1 MLCSLAVPGAKYQ
14 QIHMGTRGQV
24 PLPRLTSAHCSP
36 QDGSSVPVLQHPHTA
51 GLVPC
56 VLGTPVPWAWPGCG
70 VRCQQLRSHSYE
82 VLHHILVTLQ
92 HFLVA
97 LHQILM
103 ALHHSQGLSITSPG
117 FPSHRMGLSI
127 ILPCLS
133 SLYISRP
140 APLLFYK
147 CAAPAQPTFQLSCVQ
162 IQGPGGLVGLPGHV
176 VTLCSWPLFGWLLPL
191 TQACSLPQVSPP
203 ALTNS
208 CGGIHAALYLLAS
221 APSSPALCRSLYF
234 GSHHPMVSHGQ
245 TRGLSAFRWVH
256 GLWQWKYVG
265 IV

>member
-1 MLCSLAVPGAKYQ
+1 M
-14 QIHMGTRGQV
+14 
-24 PLPRLTSAHCSP
+24 
-36 QDGSSVPVLQHPHTA
+36 PVLQHPHTA

-56 VLGTPVPWAWPGCG
+56 ILGTPVPWAWPGCG

-97 LHQILM
+97 LQQILM

-117 FPSHRMGLSI
+117 FPSHPMGLSI

-162 IQGPGGLVGLPGHV
+162 TQGPGGLVGLPGHV
-176 VTLCSWPLFGWLLPL
+176 VTLFSWPLFGWLLPL
-191 TQACSLPQVSPP
+191 TQAWSLPQVSPP
-203 ALTNS
+203 ALTNP
-208 CGGIHAALYLLAS
+208 CGGIHAALCLLAS
-221 APSSPALCRSLYF
+221 APSSPVLCRSLYF

-245 TRGLSAFRWVH
+245 TQGLSAFRWGH
-256 GLWQWKYVG
+256 GLWQWKCVG
-265 IV
+265 IL